1 MIWGML
7 PQLEDRVALLP
18 RYLTNPAASW
28 CVATLGAIAEFHIEE
43 SQTVKR
49 KLTEN
54 GGYLVTEWGAM
65 RVHLT
70 ETTYILPYETLSRRN
85 KFWLHGI
92 NLCLPTAD
100 ARMASRKV
108 LTELGEDEDAL
119 RPSRKSTVLFDLGL
133 DIEHMDACIRTSND
147 ELIKFLR
154 NHVGYP
160 LYDYDNPSFAAIKE
174 ASPERVFK
182 SKLGRIEVFQT
193 IGSTK
198 KKIPTPHGPHTHVLP
213 RLLKQMRT
221 HEANV
226 YVPEGYRPSFG
237 LFPPN
242 PVINDEGKPKP
253 FDRDALV
260 TFQKILTD
268 YDQGETVDA
277 KSQVQVAVR
286 MGKKPQA
293 PDTFDRITWTAVR
306 VGLRQL
312 YWMDGESETLSAW
325 MDAFENNSTDFSAK
339 SLDMH

>member
-1 MIWGML
+1 MIQIMF
-7 PQLEDRVALLP
+7 PQLEDRIALLH
-18 RYLTNPAASW
+18 RYLANPAASW

-43 SQTVKR
+43 NQTVKS
-49 KLTEN
+49 KLTET
-54 GGYLVTEWGAM
+54 GGYLMTELGAM
-65 RVHLT
+65 RVDLT
-70 ETTYILPYETLSRRN
+70 ETTRIVPYETLSRRN

-92 NLCLPTAD
+92 NLCLPATD
-100 ARMASRKV
+100 ARMACRKV
-108 LTELGEDEDAL
+108 LTELGEDKDAL
-119 RPSRKSTVLFDLGL
+119 RPSKKSTILFDLGL